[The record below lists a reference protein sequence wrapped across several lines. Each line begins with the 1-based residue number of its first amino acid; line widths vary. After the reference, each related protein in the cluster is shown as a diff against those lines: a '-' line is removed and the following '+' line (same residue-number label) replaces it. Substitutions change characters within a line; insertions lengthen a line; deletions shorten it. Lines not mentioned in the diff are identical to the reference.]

1 MLHTK
6 DYKQLIKLFFCFVV
20 PSVSSQLLS
29 GIYTIVDGFFVGMGT
44 GEAGLAAV
52 GLAYPFT
59 VFVTAVGA
67 GIGVGGGAL
76 ISISTGRRREKLAER
91 VLGSMSFLILCASLV
106 TSFVLGFGAEYFLS
120 LYDVS
125 AKVAGMSYIYAL
137 ILLIGS
143 PAQIFTMGFLGAV
156 RNDGYPRKAMYIM
169 ISGFIA
175 NIILDWLLVIVFPLG
190 TAGAA
195 AATLAS
201 QTLTAVPLAFHFIG
215 GHSKVRLK
223 MRCLKPSVAIC
234 KNIIRMGFS
243 PFGVQVAAALTM
255 IMHNWQSLA
264 YGGDTG
270 VAAYAVVGY
279 IVPVGVMLQEGIAE
293 GIQPLISYYYGAN
306 LHARRRLTARMGFS
320 SAIVIGIICSALI
333 FVFRT
338 FVPSFFSM
346 KGEAAAIAV
355 RGLLLSVPMFPFLG
369 LAKVGASYFQSV
381 GRMKLASGLTYADPF
396 FLLPLFLWMLPE
408 FWGLDGVWLA
418 MPFAN
423 IFLCIAFII
432 MWKRESSARIPRV
445 TGLFL

>member
-1 MLHTK
+1 
-6 DYKQLIKLFFCFVV
+6 
-20 PSVSSQLLS
+20 
-29 GIYTIVDGFFVGMGT
+29 
-44 GEAGLAAV
+44 
-52 GLAYPFT
+52 
-59 VFVTAVGA
+59 
-67 GIGVGGGAL
+67 
-76 ISISTGRRREKLAER
+76 
-91 VLGSMSFLILCASLV
+91 
-106 TSFVLGFGAEYFLS
+106 
-120 LYDVS
+120 
-125 AKVAGMSYIYAL
+125 
-137 ILLIGS
+137 
-143 PAQIFTMGFLGAV
+143 
-156 RNDGYPRKAMYIM
+156 M

-175 NIILDWLLVIVFPLG
+175 NIILDWLLVILFPLG

-223 MRCLKPSVAIC
+223 MRCLKPSAAIC

-320 SAIVIGIICSALI
+320 SAIVIGVICSTLI

-346 KGEAAAIAV
+346 KGEAAAMAV

-381 GRMKLASGLTYADPF
+381 GRVKLASGLTYADPF
-396 FLLPLFLWMLPE
+396 FLLPLFLWMLPV

-432 MWKRESSARIPRV
+432 MWKRESSAKIPRL

>member
-1 MLHTK
+1 MLHAK
-6 DYKQLIKLFFCFVV
+6 NYRQLTRLFFCFVL
-20 PSVSSQLLS
+20 PSVGAQLLS

-44 GEAGLAAV
+44 GEEGLAAV

-76 ISISTGRRREKLAER
+76 LSISMGRGREKLAER
-91 VLGSMSFLILCASLV
+91 VLGSMVFLIICASLI
-106 TSFVLGFGAEYFLS
+106 TSLGFSAASKTLLS

-125 AKVAGMSYIYAL
+125 VKVAEMSYVYAW

-169 ISGFIA
+169 ISGFVA
-175 NIILDWLLVIVFPLG
+175 NIILDWLLVIIFPFG
-190 TAGAA
+190 VAGAA
-195 AATLAS
+195 WATVAS
-201 QTLTAVPLAFHFIG
+201 QLLTGVLLTLHFLS
-215 GHSKVRLK
+215 GHSTVRLNNIYIK
-223 MRCLKPSVAIC
+223 LCLPVC
-234 KNIIRMGFS
+234 KKIVTMGSS

-255 IMHNWQSLA
+255 IMHNWQSLV
-264 YGGDTG
+264 YGGDIG

-306 LHARRRLTARMGFS
+306 LSVRRRLTARMGFS
-320 SAIVIGIICSALI
+320 SALAVGVICSILI
-333 FVFRT
+333 FMTRT
-338 FVPSFFSM
+338 LVPSFFSM
-346 KGEAAAIAV
+346 EGKAAQIAV

-369 LAKVGASYFQSV
+369 LAKVGASYFQSI
-381 GRMKLASGLTYADPF
+381 GRVKLASGLTYADPLI
-396 FLLPLFLWMLPE
+396 LLPIFLWVLPS

-423 IFLCIAFII
+423 MALCITFII
-432 MWKRESSARIPRV
+432 MWKKEPYIKMPLV
-445 TGLFL
+445 TLTWI